1 MADRKK
7 KAEIKKPV
15 KIGSWLEDFCDREQ
29 ESNQNIQDS
38 LDSMRYDDRL
48 KDSIRW
54 HDRSY
59 E

>member
-1 MADRKK
+1 MADKKK

-15 KIGSWLEDFCDREQ
+15 KICSWLEDLCDREL
-29 ESNQNIQDS
+29 EPNQNIPDS
-38 LDSMRYDDRL
+38 LDSMGYDDRL
-48 KDSIRW
+48 KDILRL